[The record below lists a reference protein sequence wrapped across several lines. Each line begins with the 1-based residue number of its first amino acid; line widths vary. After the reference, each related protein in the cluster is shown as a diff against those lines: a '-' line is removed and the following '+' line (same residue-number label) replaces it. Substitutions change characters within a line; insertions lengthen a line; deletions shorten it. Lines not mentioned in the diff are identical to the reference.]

1 MLFDSHCHLNFSD
14 FENNYQEIIADCL
27 EKGIG
32 LINIGADYESS
43 KRAVAIADEY
53 PDKNIYASIG
63 IHPTE
68 GEGEFEQEK
77 FQELIDV
84 ETRLGAS
91 KIVAVGEIGLDYY
104 YKNAEDIKSLK
115 HKNIKTIE
123 NIKRTQREEFVKQ
136 LNFAQKN
143 NLPVVLHA
151 RGSKENPDDAYE
163 DMLEIISTPLSSPPR
178 SAVRGKLQ
186 RGSQRLNNKTR
197 DSRLRG
203 NDNIVKG
210 VVHCFDASLEIAQK
224 FVDFG
229 FYIGLTGIITF
240 KNKSVD
246 NLRQVVKMIPLER
259 ILVETDAPWL
269 TPEPH
274 RGEKNTPQ
282 NVEFVALKVAELK
295 GANYEKVCEQTTENV
310 NRLFLNDK
318 I

>member
-1 MLFDSHCHLNFSD
+1 M
-14 FENNYQEIIADCL
+14 
-27 EKGIG
+27 
-32 LINIGADYESS
+32 
-43 KRAVAIADEY
+43 R
-53 PDKNIYASIG
+53 
-63 IHPTE
+63 
-68 GEGEFEQEK
+68 
-77 FQELIDV
+77 
-84 ETRLGAS
+84 RGAS

-115 HKNIKTIE
+115 YKNIKTID

-151 RGSKENPDDAYE
+151 RGSKENPDDAYL
-163 DMLEIISTPLSSPPR
+163 DILEVISLLVSFSR
-178 SAVRGKLQ
+178 K

-269 TPEPH
+269 TPEPY

-295 GANYEKVCEQTTENV
+295 GVSYEEVCRQTTENV
-310 NRLFLNDK
+310 KKLFFK
-318 I
+318 

>member
-43 KRAVAIADEY
+43 KRAVAIANEY

-84 ETRLGAS
+84 EMRRGAS

-115 HKNIKTIE
+115 YKNIKTID

-151 RGSKENPDDAYE
+151 RGSKENPDDAYL
-163 DMLEIISTPLSSPPR
+163 DILEVISLLVSSSR
-178 SAVRGKLQ
+178 K

-197 DSRLRG
+197 DSRLCG

-269 TPEPH
+269 TPEPY

-295 GANYEKVCEQTTENV
+295 GVSYEEVCRQTTENV
-310 NRLFLNDK
+310 KKLFFK
-318 I
+318 

>member
-43 KRAVAIADEY
+43 KRAVAIANEY

-84 ETRLGAS
+84 EMRRGAS

-115 HKNIKTIE
+115 YKNIKTID

-151 RGSKENPDDAYE
+151 RGSKENPDDAYL
-163 DMLEIISTPLSSPPR
+163 DILEVISLLVSFSR
-178 SAVRGKLQ
+178 K

-197 DSRLRG
+197 DSRLCG

-269 TPEPH
+269 TPEPY

-295 GANYEKVCEQTTENV
+295 GVSYEEVCRQTTENV
-310 NRLFLNDK
+310 KKLFFK
-318 I
+318 

>member
-43 KRAVAIADEY
+43 KRAVAIANEY

-84 ETRLGAS
+84 EMRRGAS

-115 HKNIKTIE
+115 YKNIKTID

-151 RGSKENPDDAYE
+151 RGSKENPDDAYL
-163 DMLEIISTPLSSPPR
+163 DILEVISLLVSFSR
-178 SAVRGKLQ
+178 K

-269 TPEPH
+269 TPEPY

-295 GANYEKVCEQTTENV
+295 GVSYEEVCRQTTENV
-310 NRLFLNDK
+310 KKLFFK
-318 I
+318 

>member
-63 IHPTE
+63 IHPTG

-84 ETRLGAS
+84 ETRRGAS

-115 HKNIKTIE
+115 HKNIKTID

-143 NLPVVLHA
+143 NLPVILHA
-151 RGSKENPDDAYE
+151 RGSKENLDDAYE
-163 DMLEIISTPLSSPPR
+163 NILDILSGRDTLQCVSTN
-178 SAVRGKLQ
+178 RGV
-186 RGSQRLNNKTR
+186 
-197 DSRLRG
+197 
-203 NDNIVKG
+203 I
-210 VVHCFDASLEIAQK
+210 HCFGSTLEIAQK
-224 FVDFG
+224 LS
-229 FYIGLTGIITF
+229 LT
-240 KNKSVD
+240 
-246 NLRQVVKMIPLER
+246 
-259 ILVETDAPWL
+259 
-269 TPEPH
+269 
-274 RGEKNTPQ
+274 
-282 NVEFVALKVAELK
+282 
-295 GANYEKVCEQTTENV
+295 
-310 NRLFLNDK
+310 
-318 I
+318 